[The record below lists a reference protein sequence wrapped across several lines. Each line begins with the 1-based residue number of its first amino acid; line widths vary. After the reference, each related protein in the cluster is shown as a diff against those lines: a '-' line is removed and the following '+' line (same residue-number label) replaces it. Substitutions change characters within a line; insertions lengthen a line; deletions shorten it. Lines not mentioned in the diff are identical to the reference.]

1 MELRQETSPASNLR
15 LKLRQEASSTLGLRI
30 SPSATTTAVFA
41 TWTYLGAMGRERDA
55 HYQEEETKKA
65 VEDRLPGLDAS
76 VELQWRHAMRV
87 IGPRPVIPFQ
97 EQASP

>member
-1 MELRQETSPASNLR
+1 M
-15 LKLRQEASSTLGLRI
+15 LGLRI
-30 SPSATTTAVFA
+30 SLSNNTTATVFA
-41 TWTYLGAMGRERDA
+41 TWTYLGAMRRKRGA
-55 HYQEEETKKA
+55 GYQEEGSKKA
-65 VEDRLPGLDAS
+65 MEDRLPGQDVP